1 MERHMLEPQVPDRGI
16 LERWLR
22 DSLVEFEDCGR
33 CDGLHLPPLRSV
45 EGVIDSRLFLE
56 RYGLLL
62 TTELEIRPMA
72 VLPLSAD
79 LGRLNMDYPTVKV
92 FLDVADDAIPQLVIA
107 GVLPTGAGITPEQC
121 AAFIAL
127 TLEETRQL
135 AADCLQ
141 LNYLFAEPEGG
152 RPEPTRSLH

>member
-1 MERHMLEPQVPDRGI
+1 MAEPQIPDRAL
-16 LERWLR
+16 LERWLKESR
-22 DSLVEFEDCGR
+22 VEFEDCGR
-33 CDGLHLPPLRSV
+33 CEGLHLPPLRSV

-62 TTELEIRPMA
+62 TTELEVRPTA

-79 LGRLNMDYPTVKV
+79 MGRLNMDYPTVKV
-92 FLDVADDAIPQLVIA
+92 FLDVADDAIPQLVVA
-107 GVLPTGAGITPEQC
+107 GVYPTSAGVTCEQL
-121 AAFIAL
+121 AAFVAL

-141 LNYLFAEPEGG
+141 LDYLFAESEAG
-152 RPEPTRSLH
+152 RAGPSPALH

>member
-1 MERHMLEPQVPDRGI
+1 MAELQIPDRAL

-22 DSLVEFEDCGR
+22 DARVEFEDCGR
-33 CDGLHLPPLRSV
+33 CEGLHLPLLRSV

-72 VLPLSAD
+72 LLPLSAD

-92 FLDVADDAIPQLVIA
+92 FLDVADDAIPQLVVA
-107 GVLPTGAGITPEQC
+107 GVLPTSAGLAPEQVS
-121 AAFIAL
+121 AFVAL

-135 AADCLQ
+135 AGDCLQ
-141 LNYLFAEPEGG
+141 LDYLFAEPQGD
-152 RPEPTRSLH
+152 RSGASPALH

>member
-1 MERHMLEPQVPDRGI
+1 MADPQIPDRAL

-22 DSLVEFEDCGR
+22 ESHIDFEDCGR
-33 CDGLHLPPLRSV
+33 CEGLHLPPLRSV

-62 TTELEIRPMA
+62 TTELEVRPMA

-79 LGRLNMDYPTVKV
+79 MGRLNMDYPTVKV
-92 FLDVADDAIPQLVIA
+92 FLDVADDAIPQLVVA
-107 GVLPTGAGITPEQC
+107 GVLPTSAGLTQEQVS
-121 AAFIAL
+121 AFVAL

-135 AADCLQ
+135 AADCRQ
-141 LNYLFAEPEGG
+141 LDYLFAEPEGG
-152 RPEPTRSLH
+152 RTSPSPALH

>member
-1 MERHMLEPQVPDRGI
+1 MPELQIPDRDL
-16 LERWLR
+16 LERWLKESR
-22 DSLVEFEDCGR
+22 IEFEDCGR
-33 CDGLHLPPLRSV
+33 CEGLHLPPLRNL

-62 TTELEIRPMA
+62 TTELEVRPMA

-79 LGRLNMDYPTVKV
+79 IGRLNMDYPTVKV

-107 GVLPTGAGITPEQC
+107 GVLPSGAGLSREQC
-121 AAFIAL
+121 EAFVAL

-135 AADCLQ
+135 AGDCLE

-152 RPEPTRSLH
+152 RPETTRSLH